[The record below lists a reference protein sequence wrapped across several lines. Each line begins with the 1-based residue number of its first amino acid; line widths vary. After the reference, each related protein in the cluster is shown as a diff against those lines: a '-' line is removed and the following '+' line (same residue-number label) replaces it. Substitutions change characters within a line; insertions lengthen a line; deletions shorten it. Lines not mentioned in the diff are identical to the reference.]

1 MRGVI
6 LRIILAW
13 EARKLGVFSAL
24 EVGGASIICSP
35 LVCGTRSVFDLLK
48 PHHPPVFDDVS
59 PSGTSFAAGAPSSF
73 GASSFTTGTA
83 PSLFVLLSHPVLANV
98 TGPGTGGSS
107 LASSAL
113 VTNIS
118 SYPPFFFPGAASGA
132 EASAFAT
139 RAPTDEFAFK
149 VFDLNNPLS
158 STAGA
163 GFTVFDLP
171 WDWKK
176 LGFNANIGGGV
187 GADVGSGVGVV
198 T

>member
-1 MRGVI
+1 M
-6 LRIILAW
+6 
-13 EARKLGVFSAL
+13 
-24 EVGGASIICSP
+24 
-35 LVCGTRSVFDLLK
+35 LK

-118 SYPPFFFPGAASGA
+118 SISTSRNFATPIPATKTAVSVTGSDNASIGTASSFSTAFFQAIPPFFFPGAASGA